1 MMKSDAIKNDPVCMP
16 EDVIAISKWGDGNYF
31 LEDRQI
37 GVTLKITPALYWELV
52 EKAQEVF
59 EVAELNGWRADK

>member
-1 MMKSDAIKNDPVCMP
+1 MERSDAIKNDPVCMP
-16 EDVIAISKWGDGNYF
+16 EDVIVVSKWGDGNYF

-37 GVTLKITPALYWELV
+37 GVTLKITPALYWDIV
-52 EKAQEVF
+52 GQVQNVF